1 MMKHANRNVRQDA
14 SLADLMT
21 ALPMT
26 AEAYAALLRKKIA
39 NRRAIEDRR
48 MAAQALNEPYGSP
61 S

>member
-1 MMKHANRNVRQDA
+1 MKNANRNVFQDA

-48 MAAQALNEPYGSP
+48 MAAQALIEPYRSP